1 MDPSHS
7 PPTPVVSSDE
17 LAKQLKRI
25 SDHLS
30 ELTTTSTLGGSLNSA
45 RARRKPTQKM
55 SSIKSAANPYSRLML
70 LNEQG
75 VVKDYY
81 RVRSRTVVVV
91 GLGGIGG
98 ALAQTLSQSGVGY
111 LRIIDSRKV
120 EADDVSGLFFRPH
133 MVGWRKT
140 EAVTIRF
147 P

>member
-1 MDPSHS
+1 MASTPPLPLQRHLHHRHLDLPHLPTATSTCTSHS
-7 PPTPVVSSDE
+7 PSTPVVSSDE

-55 SSIKSAANPYSRLML
+55 SSIKSAVNPYSRLML

-81 RVRSRTVVVV
+81 RVRIRTVQCRMAIV
-91 GLGGIGG
+91 
-98 ALAQTLSQSGVGY
+98 
-111 LRIIDSRKV
+111 K
-120 EADDVSGLFFRPH
+120 
-133 MVGWRKT
+133 
-140 EAVTIRF
+140 
-147 P
+147 